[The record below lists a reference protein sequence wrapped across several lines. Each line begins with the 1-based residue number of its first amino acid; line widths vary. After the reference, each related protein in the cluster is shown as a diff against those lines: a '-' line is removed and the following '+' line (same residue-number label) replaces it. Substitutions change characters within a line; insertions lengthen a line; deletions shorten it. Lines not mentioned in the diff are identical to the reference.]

1 MLELLKSGSPGKGR
15 LATGGALRNTPL
27 VMSTNRSHLQLP
39 PAQVAEFCQRHHIRK
54 LAVFGSAL
62 HGDARPDSD
71 LDVLV
76 EFEPGHVPGLF
87 RLTGMELE
95 LSTLLGGRTVDLN
108 TPLCLSRHFRDEV
121 LAEAEPVYAAA

>member
-1 MLELLKSGSPGKGR
+1 
-15 LATGGALRNTPL
+15 
-27 VMSTNRSHLQLP
+27 MSANPSHIQLP
-39 PAQVAEFCQRHHIRK
+39 PAQVAEFCRRQHIRK

-87 RLTGMELE
+87 RLAGMELE
-95 LSTLLGGRTVDLN
+95 LSALLGGRKVDLN

>member
-1 MLELLKSGSPGKGR
+1 MRLAGPGKG
-15 LATGGALRNTPL
+15 LLSSYGALGNTRAG
-27 VMSTNRSHLQLP
+27 MGTNPSHLQLP
-39 PAQVAEFCQRHHIRK
+39 PAQVAQFCRRHHIRK
-54 LAVFGSAL
+54 LAVFGSVL

-76 EFEPGHVPGLF
+76 EFESGHVPGLL
-87 RLTGMELE
+87 RLAGMELE
-95 LSTLLGGRTVDLN
+95 LSTLLGGRKVDLN